1 LELALDDS
9 FDVADFLGLV
19 SPAAAFLASRAALD
33 AETMVPVLVLY
44 GGGEVVQ
51 ERVPVPRTEKY
62 DGAGQLDV
70 GFPYRY
76 A

>member
-1 LELALDDS
+1 
-9 FDVADFLGLV
+9 
-19 SPAAAFLASRAALD
+19 LASRAALD